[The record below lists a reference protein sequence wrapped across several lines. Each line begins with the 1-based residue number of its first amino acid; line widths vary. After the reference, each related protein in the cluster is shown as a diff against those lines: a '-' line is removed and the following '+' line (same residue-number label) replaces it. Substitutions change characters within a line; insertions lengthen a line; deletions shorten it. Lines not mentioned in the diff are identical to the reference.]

1 MTDLS
6 LGWHV
11 IQREHEVLIVVGGD
25 VGPSFA
31 GGSRTGLLEF
41 ESYILLQHLRIC
53 KTPVPHWIW
62 KGFSNT
68 AVILVLIFYG

>member
-31 GGSRTGLLEF
+31 GGSCTGLLEF
-41 ESYILLQHLRIC
+41 ESYVLLQHLRIC
-53 KTPVPHWIW
+53 TTPVPHGSG
-62 KGFSNT
+62 KDFLT
-68 AVILVLIFYG
+68 VL